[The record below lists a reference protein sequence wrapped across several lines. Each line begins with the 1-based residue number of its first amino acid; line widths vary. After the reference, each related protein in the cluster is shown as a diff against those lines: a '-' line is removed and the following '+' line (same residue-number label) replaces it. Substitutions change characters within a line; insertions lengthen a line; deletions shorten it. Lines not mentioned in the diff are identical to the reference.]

1 MKTNNRRDFL
11 RKSMLGISGAA
22 LMPSVLKSY
31 PPAATLVPAPE
42 IPFRTMGRTG
52 IKTPLISFGTA
63 GVTSPGLL
71 KAAYEAG
78 VRLFFSANY
87 YGEGNNEMLVG
98 DALKNMPRESY
109 FIGTASVPDG
119 IDMRTGL
126 LPRSFTADSY
136 MKKTEASLKRFGI
149 DYIDFVLLP
158 YAGKKETVL
167 NDAVLKTFEAV
178 KKQGKAKFVGI
189 ASHGDTEEALNA
201 AAGSG
206 IYDVAMIAYNFKL
219 QNPDSLN
226 AAISNAVKAGMGI
239 VAMKST
245 AGAERQKSG
254 QPFNSD
260 AALKW
265 VLQNMNISSIVS
277 GMTSL
282 EELNKNLAMV
292 QNLKMTSQEMKD
304 LGIASLPST
313 DGLYC
318 RQCKQCLSQCP
329 YNIDIPTMMRS
340 YMYAYGYRNTEHAW
354 YALSDAGIKGNPCN
368 DCESCKVN
376 CSSGFD
382 IKNKVTKIARLS
394 DFPKEFLHS

>member
-1 MKTNNRRDFL
+1 MKNNRRDFL

-22 LMPSVLKSY
+22 LLPSALKSFSSSE
-31 PPAATLVPAPE
+31 AIVPIPE
-42 IPFRTMGRTG
+42 IPFRTLGKSG

-63 GVTSPGLL
+63 GVTSAGLV

-78 VRLFFSANY
+78 VKLFFSANY
-87 YGEGNNEMLVG
+87 YGEGNNEILVG

-126 LPRSFTADSY
+126 LPRSFTAESY

-158 YAGKKETVL
+158 YAGKKDTVL
-167 NDAVLKTFEAV
+167 NEAVLKTFEMV

-201 AAGSG
+201 ASGSD
-206 IYDVAMIAYNFKL
+206 IYDIAMIAYNFKV
-219 QNPDSLN
+219 QNPESLN

-254 QPFNSD
+254 RPFNSD

-265 VLQNMNISSIVS
+265 VLQNENISSIVS

-282 EELNKNLAMV
+282 EELNKNIAMV
-292 QNLKMTSQEMKD
+292 RNPKMTGQEVID
-304 LGIASLPST
+304 LDISSLPSS

-329 YNIDIPTMMRS
+329 NNVDIPTLMRS

-354 YALSDAGIKGNPCN
+354 YALSDAGIKGNPCSE
-368 DCESCKVN
+368 CGSCSVS

-382 IKNKVTKIARLS
+382 VRNKIASITRLT
-394 DFPKEFLHS
+394 DIPKEFLHS